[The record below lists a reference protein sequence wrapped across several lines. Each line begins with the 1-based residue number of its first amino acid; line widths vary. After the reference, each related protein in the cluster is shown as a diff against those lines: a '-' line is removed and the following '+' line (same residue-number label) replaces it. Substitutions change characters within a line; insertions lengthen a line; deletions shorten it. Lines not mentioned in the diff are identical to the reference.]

1 MKLLSIFLSSA
12 ILTQA
17 TRLSL
22 DPEIQDTL
30 DAIKESES
38 QLHKGLGNPKM
49 LQQQQ
54 RDDENARVE
63 YFTNDFA
70 RFQEEEHAEMQESLN
85 SMAEAKAEIANK
97 KLALAKSKLDR

>member
-1 MKLLSIFLSSA
+1 MKLLSIILSTA

-30 DAIKESES
+30 DAIKESEN
-38 QLHKGLGNPKM
+38 QLHKGLGSPKM
-49 LQQQQ
+49 LQQRQ
-54 RDDENARVE
+54 RDEENARVE

-70 RFQEEEHAEMQESLN
+70 RFQEEEHEEMQESLN

-97 KLALAKSKLDR
+97 NLALAK